1 MGPFPDTV
9 ECGTIASIYN
19 VVFHFVLLRVY
30 LLFFRVIYSGSQ
42 INGWINIVKFFFRG
56 YGY

>member
-30 LLFFRVIYSGSQ
+30 FLFFRVIYSGSQ
-42 INGWINIVKFFFRG
+42 VSGWINVVKFFFRG

>member
-42 INGWINIVKFFFRG
+42 VSGWINVVKFFFRG